1 MRVTNEVK
9 RPKIVALGKI
19 QMMRLSEIKRQT
31 AQEESTLSNGMN
43 CNSSHTNLKEDIF
56 SVVA

>member
-1 MRVTNEVK
+1 MRVTNVAK
-9 RPKIVALGKI
+9 RAKIMALGKI
-19 QMMRLSEIKRQT
+19 QMMRPSEIKRQT
-31 AQEESTLSNGMN
+31 AQEENTLSNGMN